1 MKSIWEMFFYRR
13 PIRLMFLQRREL
25 LIMELF
31 LSTMLKITMKQSFQL
46 QHNIEDVL
54 NGDSTAT
61 LEYID
66 QRMAELQE
74 KLVMCINKNAEYDVI
89 AREIDAL
96 REKKAT
102 VVTKDLEKVCI
113 QPKYNYCTGEERFT
127 FIKLPKC
134 LVEDE
139 GFIEL
144 SMDAKLL
151 YAFFL
156 DRVSLSIKKGWI
168 DNQGRV
174 FIYYS
179 IKNICEDLNCGTQ
192 KACKL
197 LDELE
202 KVGALERKRQGLGK
216 PNKLYLKKMF

>member
-1 MKSIWEMFFYRR
+1 
-13 PIRLMFLQRREL
+13 
-25 LIMELF
+25 MELF

-61 LEYID
+61 LEYIN

-74 KLVMCINKNAEYDVI
+74 KLVMCVNKNAEYDVI

-151 YAFFL
+151 CPTVQAYVW
-156 DRVSLSIKKGWI
+156 RRHK
-168 DNQGRV
+168 
-174 FIYYS
+174 
-179 IKNICEDLNCGTQ
+179 E
-192 KACKL
+192 
-197 LDELE
+197 
-202 KVGALERKRQGLGK
+202 
-216 PNKLYLKKMF
+216 

>member
-1 MKSIWEMFFYRR
+1 
-13 PIRLMFLQRREL
+13 
-25 LIMELF
+25 
-31 LSTMLKITMKQSFQL
+31 MLKITMKQSFQL

-66 QRMAELQE
+66 QRMTELQE
-74 KLVMCINKNAEYDVI
+74 KLVMCVNKNAEYDVI

-102 VVTKDLEKVCI
+102 VVTKDLEKVYI

-134 LVEDE
+134 LVENE
-139 GFIEL
+139 CFIEL

-151 YAFFL
+151 HAFFL
-156 DRVSLSIKKGWI
+156 DRVSLSIKNGWI

-174 FIYYS
+174 LIYYS

-202 KVGALERKRQGLGK
+202 KVGALERKRQGLGR

>member
-1 MKSIWEMFFYRR
+1 MR
-13 PIRLMFLQRREL
+13 
-25 LIMELF
+25 
-31 LSTMLKITMKQSFQL
+31 
-46 QHNIEDVL
+46 N
-54 NGDSTAT
+54 
-61 LEYID
+61 
-66 QRMAELQE
+66 
-74 KLVMCINKNAEYDVI
+74 
-89 AREIDAL
+89 
-96 REKKAT
+96 
-102 VVTKDLEKVCI
+102 LEKEQRLGRNGIENLCI
-113 QPKYNYCTGEERFT
+113 KPTFNYCTGEEQFT
-127 FIKLPKC
+127 FFKLPKC

-139 GFIEL
+139 CFVEL

-151 YAFFL
+151 YALFL
-156 DRVSLSIKKGWI
+156 DRVSLSIKNGWI

-202 KVGALERKRQGLGK
+202 KVGALERKRQGLGR

>member
-1 MKSIWEMFFYRR
+1 
-13 PIRLMFLQRREL
+13 
-25 LIMELF
+25 
-31 LSTMLKITMKQSFQL
+31 MLKITMKQSFQL

-66 QRMAELQE
+66 QRMTELQE
-74 KLVMCINKNAEYDVI
+74 KLVMCVNKNAEYDVI

-102 VVTKDLEKVCI
+102 VVTKDLEKVYI

-134 LVEDE
+134 LVENE
-139 GFIEL
+139 CFIEL

>member
-1 MKSIWEMFFYRR
+1 MVKRQRGSAVYPQFKGIGAFPNKQKCAGYIPEHC
-13 PIRLMFLQRREL
+13 LQ
-25 LIMELF
+25 I
-31 LSTMLKITMKQSFQL
+31 
-46 QHNIEDVL
+46 
-54 NGDSTAT
+54 
-61 LEYID
+61 
-66 QRMAELQE
+66 
-74 KLVMCINKNAEYDVI
+74 C
-89 AREIDAL
+89 
-96 REKKAT
+96 KKR
-102 VVTKDLEKVCI
+102 KERIKFMRDLEKVCI

-139 GFIEL
+139 GFVEL

-156 DRVSLSIKKGWI
+156 DRVSLSIKNGWI

-179 IKNICEDLNCGTQ
+179 IKNICVDLNCGTQ

-202 KVGALERKRQGLGK
+202 KVGALERKRQGLGR

>member
-1 MKSIWEMFFYRR
+1 MV
-13 PIRLMFLQRREL
+13 FLER
-25 LIMELF
+25 IHSVNM
-31 LSTMLKITMKQSFQL
+31 
-46 QHNIEDVL
+46 
-54 NGDSTAT
+54 
-61 LEYID
+61 
-66 QRMAELQE
+66 
-74 KLVMCINKNAEYDVI
+74 
-89 AREIDAL
+89 AL
-96 REKKAT
+96 RVIRSSRGLGCKTSGGRLLCTDRSGTETFPNKQKCAGYIPEHCLPICKKR
-102 VVTKDLEKVCI
+102 KERIKFMRDLEKVCI

-139 GFIEL
+139 GFVEL

-156 DRVSLSIKKGWI
+156 DRVSLSIKNGWI

-179 IKNICEDLNCGTQ
+179 IKNICVDLNCGTQ

-202 KVGALERKRQGLGK
+202 KVGALERKRQGLGR